1 MRTKAEV
8 GLCDYRRNLW
18 KTLSAAGLVLLSLGA
33 MVVSTRGADARST
46 EQPPSAQATQ
56 QGAPPTSGAE
66 AAAQTGTDH
75 FQLSRERYEKAVAY
89 SRAGYVLY
97 FISIAWSLLSLIL
110 LLRLRVVAKLRDL
123 AERLSGNRGL
133 QACIFVPGLLLALG
147 VLHLPIRI
155 YWHVLSLRYEQSV
168 QRWGSWFWD
177 WTKGELIGIVMG
189 ILVGL
194 AVISLIRWR
203 PQKWWL
209 YFWFGAIPVALFL
222 FFISPWFLDPLFNKF
237 LPLQEKHATLVES
250 IGKLSQRAGVLMPP
264 DRMFLMEASAK
275 TNEINAYVTGIG
287 ASKRVVIWDTSIQ
300 KTKPEEL
307 LFIVGHELGHYV
319 LGHVWKGFVFFL
331 GGALVGLYVAYRA
344 LQWVLAR
351 WGKQWDVRGHGDWAT
366 LAVLLV
372 IMNVLDFAGAPIGNG
387 FSRMQEHQADVYG
400 LEVIHGLIPN
410 SQEVAA
416 SAFQVL
422 GDVDLADPNPSRLIT
437 IWLYSHPPLEER
449 LKFAHSYDPWSKGE
463 APKFVK

>member
-1 MRTKAEV
+1 M
-8 GLCDYRRNLW
+8 W
-18 KTLSAAGLVLLSLGA
+18 AAGLVLLVLGA
-33 MVVSTRGADARST
+33 MAIFAHVAVARAT
-46 EQPPSAQATQ
+46 DPPPSAQATQ
-56 QGAPPTSGAE
+56 KAAPAPGGVET
-66 AAAQTGTDH
+66 AAQPSTD
-75 FQLSRERYEKAVAY
+75 QYRLSRERYEKAIAY
-89 SRAGYVLY
+89 SRADYMLY
-97 FISIAWSLLSLIL
+97 FLSTAWSLLVLIL
-110 LLRLRVVAKLRDL
+110 LLRMGVVAKLRDI

-133 QACIFVPGLLLALG
+133 QACIFVPGLLLMLT
-147 VLHLPIRI
+147 VLHLPIRM

-194 AVISLIRWR
+194 AVISLIRWK

-209 YFWFGAIPVALFL
+209 YFWFGAVPVALFL

-237 LPLQEKHATLVES
+237 LPLQEKHAALVES
-250 IGKLSQRAGVLMPP
+250 IGKLTQRAGVLIPP
-264 DRMFLMEASAK
+264 ERMFLMEASVK

-331 GGALVGLYVAYRA
+331 SGALVGLFVAYSA
-344 LQWVLAR
+344 LQWVLGR
-351 WGKQWDVRGHGDWAT
+351 WGEQWGVRGQGDWAT
-366 LAVLLV
+366 LAVLLL
-372 IMNVLDFAGAPIGNG
+372 IMNVLDFAGTPIGNG
-387 FSRMQEHQADVYG
+387 FSRVQEHEADVYG
-400 LEVIHGLIPN
+400 LEVIHGLVPN

-422 GDVDLADPNPSRLIT
+422 GDVDLADPNPSRFIT
-437 IWLYSHPPLEER
+437 IWLYSHPPLGER